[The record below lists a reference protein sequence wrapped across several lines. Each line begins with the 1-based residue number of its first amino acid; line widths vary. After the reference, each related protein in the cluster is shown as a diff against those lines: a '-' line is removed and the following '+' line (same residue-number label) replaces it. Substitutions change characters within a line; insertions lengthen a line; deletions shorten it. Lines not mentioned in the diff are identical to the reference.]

1 MTQPY
6 HYAPYTVRYVPWADE
21 AVLLV
26 RRTTRRAGLSTISG
40 KPRDIYGARKTP
52 FADDVVMSLYRIH
65 SAERCETCR
74 SLR

>member
-6 HYAPYTVRYVPWADE
+6 RYAPYTVRYVPWTDE

-40 KPRDIYGARKTP
+40 KPRNIYDRKRTP
-52 FADDVVMSLYRIH
+52 FTDDLVMSLYRMHREERIH
-65 SAERCETCR
+65 AA
-74 SLR
+74 

>member
-6 HYAPYTVRYVPWADE
+6 RYAPYTVQYRPLVDE
-21 AVLLV
+21 IALGV
-26 RRTTRRAGLSTISG
+26 RRSERRAGLSTISG

-65 SAERCETCR
+65 REERIR
-74 SLR
+74 G